1 MSKRK
6 YDKVEVKNLSGD
18 GKKWCRGPMIGSS
31 SSGLIFLAT
40 LKRRRSPDRII
51 ADRLCRPVMAVKST
65 RMSNSFTLLEEK
77 MVLDDLQEC
86 PYIRRIFGEETTVG
100 MTGEE
105 AYNILLE
112 YPSGGT
118 LEDLIKRSGSE
129 GLPENEVWHYTRCLL
144 LGLHHM
150 HSHGYVHRNLKP
162 ENIMLV
168 RWGVGCMAK
177 IGEYES
183 VIRVE
188 MLKKRLWN
196 PYTRMDIKYLSPEA
210 FGSMQQGQASDI
222 WAVGCI
228 FYEMLTGKCIWDN
241 MDKGY
246 SEIKDDLC
254 EMKNGSGIRMKL
266 PNGMSKNAK
275 KFLKACFQIKAENR
289 WSADR
294 LLNLSFLASLQV

>member
-118 LEDLIKRSGSE
+118 LEDLIKRSGGE

-162 ENIMLV
+162 ENI
-168 RWGVGCMAK
+168 
-177 IGEYES
+177 I
-183 VIRVE
+183 
-188 MLKKRLWN
+188 
-196 PYTRMDIKYLSPEA
+196 MDIKYLSPEA